1 MAVVVKGDPEMPST
15 AAKSFVRMIHDPNRS
30 VQSSLKKT
38 YNVIFKR
45 GESHPDW
52 IVVRC
57 EELHVNTQ
65 GKTEQEAQKNMI
77 EAINL
82 VVDELGL
89 EKEFNLN
96 IQRKFSD

>member
-1 MAVVVKGDPEMPST
+1 
-15 AAKSFVRMIHDPNRS
+15 
-30 VQSSLKKT
+30 
-38 YNVIFKR
+38 
-45 GESHPDW
+45 
-52 IVVRC
+52 VVRC